1 MEDRFSINQIDDDT
15 YITSEWKQEF
25 FHMILFQFICREKQG
40 GFDNEKGRFWKRV
53 EIMLHQYD
61 IGDDFRFY
69 FDIAFDK

>member
-1 MEDRFSINQIDDDT
+1 MEDWFSINQIDDDT
-15 YITSEWKQEF
+15 YIISKWKQEF

-61 IGDDFRFY
+61 IGDDFRLY